1 VESVMLECYRL
12 ECKQKWDAIRD
23 KISESGCDV
32 ICLQETKR
40 QFFDIQFI
48 KNSALPA
55 LMLLNSC
62 LQWGASGGIITIWKS
77 SQFSGSLA
85 FSNEYANS
93 IEFLSNHD
101 QSAWL
106 LTNVYGPCTPDGKFN
121 FLN

>member
-40 QFFDIQFI
+40 QSFDIQFI

-62 LQWGASGGIITIWKS
+62 LQWGP
-77 SQFSGSLA
+77 LV
-85 FSNEYANS
+85 ELL
-93 IEFLSNHD
+93 LSRNLPNF
-101 QSAWL
+101 QVYWTLVMNMLIL
-106 LTNVYGPCTPDGKFN
+106 LN
-121 FLN
+121 FFPTMINLPGF